1 MAKDRRLS
9 GEYENVN
16 DDEKNL
22 DEELATASKAVEE
35 ECYFSSS
42 SDEEELEVKIPEP
55 ELETVLTKQKS
66 SQTLDFGQIKQK
78 LRQSTKLKPS
88 DYVGF
93 SKIPYQ
99 VYRRAVK
106 TGFQFNLMVL
116 GEAGVGKSSL
126 INSMFWADI
135 MTNGEETQEP
145 GQVQSNRV
153 QLEEGDV
160 RLDLNI
166 LSMPGYG
173 DNIDNTDCWLPIKT
187 YIEDQFH
194 SYLTHETKIDRQGL
208 RITDSRV
215 HACLYFISPMGH
227 GLKPLDLE
235 VMKVLQSHV
244 NIIPVIAKSD
254 AFTSKELL
262 TFKGNV
268 RKQIEEN
275 QINIYN
281 FFPNST
287 EEIQEDLIP
296 FAVVSSN
303 TLTNN
308 DDEKEVRGREY
319 PWGTVNIEDKVSS
332 FEA

>member
-1 MAKDRRLS
+1 MAP
-9 GEYENVN
+9 
-16 DDEKNL
+16 
-22 DEELATASKAVEE
+22 ASKAVEE

-42 SDEEELEVKIPEP
+42 SEEEDLELKVPEP

-78 LRQSTKLKPS
+78 LRQSTKLKLT

-93 SKIPYQ
+93 SKLPYQ

-106 TGFQFNLMVL
+106 NGFQFNLMVL

-135 MTNGEETQEP
+135 MTKDEETVEI
-145 GQVQSNRV
+145 GQIRSNRV

-160 RLDLNI
+160 KLDLNI

-173 DNIDNTDCWLPIKT
+173 DNIDNTECWQPIQT
-187 YIEDQFH
+187 YIEDQFQ
-194 SYLTHETKIDRQGL
+194 SYLTHETLVNRQGL
-208 RITDSRV
+208 KMKDSRV

-227 GLKPLDLE
+227 GLKPLDLK
-235 VMKVLQSHV
+235 VMKTLQTQV

-254 AFTSKELL
+254 ALTSKELG
-262 TFKGNV
+262 TFKDNV
-268 RKQIEEN
+268 RRQIDEN
-275 QINIYN
+275 GIKIYN
-281 FFPNST
+281 FFT
-287 EEIQEDLIP
+287 GGDGEAQDGLIP

-303 TLTNN
+303 TVTENG
-308 DDEKEVRGREY
+308 DGKEVRGREY
-319 PWGTVNIEDKVSS
+319 PWGTVNIEDKVKGNLV
-332 FEA
+332 FILA